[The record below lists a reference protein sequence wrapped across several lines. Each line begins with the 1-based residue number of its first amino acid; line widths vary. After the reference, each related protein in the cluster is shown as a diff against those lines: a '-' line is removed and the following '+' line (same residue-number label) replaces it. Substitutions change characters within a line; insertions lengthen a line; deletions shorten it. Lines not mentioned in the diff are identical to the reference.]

1 MAPALSTTNGAPR
14 ASLAKDAGAPA
25 ERRPVE
31 FAAAP
36 ASRVW
41 MAICLAAGGAILAA
55 CIFYGFGEL
64 LLSVK
69 RHVLEALFAAPSPS

>member
-1 MAPALSTTNGAPR
+1 MTPAATTSNG
-14 ASLAKDAGAPA
+14 

-41 MAICLAAGGAILAA
+41 VAVCIAIGAVVLAVCLFFGL
-55 CIFYGFGEL
+55 GEL

-69 RHVLEALFAAPSPS
+69 RHVLEALFQS